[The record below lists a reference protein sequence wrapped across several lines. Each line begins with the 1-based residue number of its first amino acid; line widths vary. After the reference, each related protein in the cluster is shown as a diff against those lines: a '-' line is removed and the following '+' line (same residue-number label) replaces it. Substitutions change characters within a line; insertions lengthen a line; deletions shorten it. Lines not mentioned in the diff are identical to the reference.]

1 MGGFF
6 NRFDATKHSVR
17 ATDLEVDGTTIVVD
31 EVNNRLG
38 VGDAVPGT
46 AVQVTDTAPYLTLK
60 NSTAE
65 NTAGGCEAKVIF
77 EDHANVALAQVE
89 GSHSGTA
96 DDTKGK
102 FVVSTHTGSAL
113 TAALTI
119 NDAQAATFAADVF
132 LGNNLQIGDGKSIVD
147 GSGNELLQFCEVSS
161 AVNHLEIENAAS
173 GTAPA
178 ISAIGDSANITI
190 SVKPKGTGGFR
201 VYGSTAAAA
210 TVYINEDS
218 DNGTNFMGHRAAAS
232 IGTSHVYT
240 WPGALPGSNLVLQ
253 SDNAGT
259 LTWVA
264 GGDITGVTAGT
275 GLSGGGTSGAVT
287 LNVDAAQTQIT
298 SVGTIGTGTWQGT
311 AVASAYLDADTA
323 HLSGAQTFS
332 GTKTLNSF
340 KGTGAITVTNIL
352 DEDAMGTNSDTALA
366 TQQSI
371 KAYADTKSPVAGHSS
386 IATVGTI
393 GTGTWQ
399 GTAIANAY
407 VADLPTSKI
416 VSGTMADAR
425 IAESNVTQHQGAIT
439 ETGAVNVG
447 SITSG
452 FTSID
457 VGAGAISTTGTM
469 ATGILNATGSAPY
482 LTLKNSTAEN
492 GEGGAESRVLF
503 VDHAAATLAQVEG
516 SHAGTADDTKG
527 KFIVS
532 THNGSSLT
540 PALTINETQTSTF
553 SGNVEIQTDLDNNFT
568 ALSLYNQSDSADTN
582 GSVALAFDLEDTAGT
597 KVDAGMIQVVKE
609 ASFTSTASTQDSR
622 MVIALSENGTLGA
635 KATLTSAGNL
645 QLAGNVQV
653 SGRSIADDSGGAAIS
668 FDGSANTQINGNST
682 IVGDLNISG
691 GDALVGTAGNTTATT
706 ITTVT
711 NTGTNVGKN
720 LTIAAGSTTVGANN
734 LNGGD
739 LVLSSGSG
747 DGNGT
752 SSIVFKT
759 KVNGTDAAAERLR
772 IDLEGAVEANY
783 ATPDA
788 FGAGLSSAASKICK
802 IAKVNGVIE
811 TTILIDITGL
821 DSHNTVG
828 HVIGDSD
835 GSAELTKVTF
845 EKNGYIYRI
854 EMACIE
860 TPASAGSVTT
870 NIKLVADTSA
880 RDAGYSFASASSDDV
895 VLVTGAW
902 AAFQYEGTANS
913 PAGSAVIAAGLDDR
927 FLHLTTGAGSGGA
940 GEYNAGKFMIKLYG
954 VAF

>member
-1 MGGFF
+1 MGF
-6 NRFDATKHSVR
+6 NSPFNSSGGSQIL
-17 ATDLEVDGTTIVVD
+17 TDLEVDSPTIVVD

-38 VGDAVPGT
+38 IGDAAPGT

-77 EDHANVALAQVE
+77 EDHANNALGQVE
-89 GSHSGTA
+89 VSHVGTA
-96 DDTKGK
+96 DDEKGQLI
-102 FVVSTHTGSAL
+102 FSTNNDSGL
-113 TAALTI
+113 QAALTI
-119 NDAQAATFAADVF
+119 NEAQKITAAADVQVTGDIILDDGGSLKEAGGTAALTF
-132 LGNNLQIGDGKSIVD
+132 DGDGHVTKIGQDSP
-147 GSGNELLQFCEVSS
+147 SS
-161 AVNHLEIENAAS
+161 ADVL
-173 GTAPA
+173 TY
-178 ISAIGDSANITI
+178 D
-190 SVKPKGTGGFR
+190 
-201 VYGSTAAAA
+201 
-210 TVYINEDS
+210 
-218 DNGTNFMGHRAAAS
+218 
-232 IGTSHVYT
+232 
-240 WPGALPGSNLVLQ
+240 GAK
-253 SDNAGT
+253 
-259 LTWVA
+259 WVA
-264 GGDITGVTAGT
+264 SAPTVGDITGVTAGT

-532 THNGSSLT
+532 THNGSALT
-540 PALTINETQTSTF
+540 PALTINELQSSTF
-553 SGNVEIQTDLDNNFT
+553 SGNVEIQTDLDGDFT
-568 ALSLYNQSDSADTN
+568 ALTLYNQSDSANTD
-582 GSVALAFDLEDTAGT
+582 GKVSLAFNLEDTGGNV
-597 KVDAGMIQVVKE
+597 VDAGKIQVVKE
-609 ASFTSTASTQDSR
+609 ASFTATGSTQDAS
-622 MVIALSENGTLGA
+622 MVISLSENGTMA
-635 KATLTSAGNL
+635 AVATFESDGDLELAGDMEVGGNL
-645 QLAGNVQV
+645 QVTGNN
-653 SGRSIADDSGGAAIS
+653 IADASGNPAIS
-668 FDGSANTQINGNST
+668 FDGSANTKINGGAQ
-682 IVGDLNISG
+682 IGV
-691 GDALVGTAGNTTATT
+691 AGNTTATT
-706 ITTVT
+706 ISTVT
-711 NTGTNVGKN
+711 NTGTTAGKA
-720 LTIAAGSTTVGANN
+720 LTIQAGGTTNVGANN
-734 LNGGD
+734 INGGD
-739 LVLSSGSG
+739 LVLSSGPG
-747 DGNGT
+747 DGTGT

-759 KVNGTDAAAERLR
+759 KVSGADAAEERLR

-783 ATPDA
+783 ATADA
-788 FGAGLSSAASKICK
+788 FGAGLGDAATKLCK

-821 DSHNTVG
+821 DSHDTID
-828 HVIGDSD
+828 HVIGDAA
-835 GSAELTKVTF
+835 GTAELTKLTF

-860 TPASAGSVTT
+860 QPASAGDVTT
-870 NIKLVADTSA
+870 NIKLTADTTA
-880 RDAGYSFASASSDDV
+880 RAAGYNFAGGASDAV
-895 VLVTGAW
+895 ALVTGAW
-902 AAFQYEGTANS
+902 AAFQYESTAVS